1 MKRPFRQC
9 RCGILPCCPRLAR
22 ALPSRNAAGGCAA
35 QKQLRVY
42 ILCLLLPCFACAE
55 YRFPIGERAV
65 YKIEWGLLNCGT
77 STISCDEV
85 KVAGRNLIR
94 IRIRV
99 KSNWLVSTLYPVDD
113 TVDCFIDPET
123 QLSVRVEKN
132 TSEGGFIC
140 RDVLTIDRDNNTAS
154 WTSHSDNISTNYP
167 IEAGAC
173 DAVSFLYDFRKY
185 DFEND
190 TTRSFNIVVD
200 TALHEINITA
210 GGTEEKKVGESGK
223 MECRKY
229 LVRPGRKDLFVR
241 KIPKAIWLTEDDRKI
256 LVRMDVRVPVG
267 KARIV
272 LEEYIPPE
280 S

>member
-1 MKRPFRQC
+1 MKRLFRQS
-9 RCGILPCCPRLAR
+9 RCGM
-22 ALPSRNAAGGCAA
+22 
-35 QKQLRVY
+35 
-42 ILCLLLPCFACAE
+42 LCLLLPCLACAE
-55 YRFPIGERAV
+55 YRFPIGERAI
-65 YKIEWGLLNCGT
+65 YRIEWGLLNCGT

-85 KVAGRNLIR
+85 EVDGNPLIR

-99 KSNWLVSTLYPVDD
+99 KSNWLVSTVYPVDD

-190 TTRSFNIVVD
+190 TSRSFNIVVD
-200 TALHEINITA
+200 TALHGINITS
-210 GGTEEKKVGESGK
+210 GGTDKKKFADSGK
-223 MECRKY
+223 TQCREY
-229 LVRPGRKDLFVR
+229 LVEPRRDDLFVR

-272 LEEYIPPE
+272 LDEYIPPH

>member
-1 MKRPFRQC
+1 MKRTLT
-9 RCGILPCCPRLAR
+9 I
-22 ALPSRNAAGGCAA
+22 
-35 QKQLRVY
+35 
-42 ILCLLLPCFACAE
+42 LLLLASVVGAKAE
-55 YRFPIGERAV
+55 YRFPVGERAI

-99 KSNWLVSTLYPVDD
+99 KSNWLVSTLYPVND

-123 QLSVRVEKN
+123 QLSVRVEKS

-140 RDVLTIDRDNNTAS
+140 RDVLEIDRENNTAA
-154 WTSHSDNISTNYP
+154 WTSHSDNINTNYP

-185 DFEND
+185 DFKDDKSRN
-190 TTRSFNIVVD
+190 FNIVVD
-200 TALHEINITA
+200 TALHGINITA

-223 MECRKY
+223 AECRKY
-229 LVRPGRKDLFVR
+229 LVEPKRGDLFVR

-256 LVRMDVRVPVG
+256 LVRMDVRIPVG

-272 LEEYIPPE
+272 LNEYIPPHP
-280 S
+280 